1 VTIPYRWLVGDRIQ
15 LSFCEGSES
24 NDFAGVGLFSHEI
37 FDRHYHKMLPIYA
50 RIRERA
56 RQIASHFPAPDFYRD
71 HAGANRY
78 SQDFFEKDPVVKK
91 LRQFVTDHLE
101 DDFGHGLHH
110 AIKVAVEGGALMTIE
125 GKPAGYT
132 AAVTAKRVRVVQ
144 CAGLLHDMKRKT
156 KDHAKRG
163 AVYARK
169 VLSGYPLR
177 ADEIDDVCLA
187 IHNHEAFKSKI
198 SIDTP
203 QGILVADCLYDADK
217 FRWGPDNFTD
227 TLWDMVSFFK
237 PSLNEFMDR
246 YPQGM
251 EGIEKIRS
259 TFRTPTGKKYGPQ
272 FIDLGVA
279 IGQELY
285 EVIKVEFSEYL

>member
-1 VTIPYRWLVGDRIQ
+1 LT
-15 LSFCEGSES
+15 
-24 NDFAGVGLFSHEI
+24 DFNFSSAKTGAGVSIFSVEI
-37 FDRHYHKMLPIYA
+37 FDRQYHKMLPIYA
-50 RIRERA
+50 RIRECA

-71 HAGANRY
+71 HAEANRC
-78 SQDFFEKDPVVKK
+78 SQNFFEKDPVVRK

-110 AIKVAVEGGALMTIE
+110 AIKVAVEAGALMTIE
-125 GKPAGYT
+125 GKAPGYT
-132 AAVTAKRVRVVQ
+132 ATVTAKRVRVVQ
-144 CAGLLHDMKRKT
+144 CAGLLHDIQRKT
-156 KDHAKRG
+156 KDHAQRG
-163 AVYARK
+163 AARARK
-169 VLSGYPLR
+169 VLSGYPFT
-177 ADEIDDVCLA
+177 ADEIADICRA

-198 SIDTP
+198 AIDTP
-203 QGILVADCLYDADK
+203 QGALVADCLYDADK

-251 EGIEKIRS
+251 EGIAKIRS

-272 FIDLGVA
+272 FIDLGMA
-279 IGQELY
+279 IGEELY
-285 EVIKVEFSEYL
+285 EVIKVEFSDYL